1 MKKLYRVLALTM
13 ALATCGTVMAGC
25 TGGKTSKKD
34 EIIVEPFSASG
45 FGIQWLKDLAKD
57 WMAENPGYTVKVK
70 ENSTYLSGTQ
80 LAQIEAGTTTTDVY
94 FGGYPNYSSGFYKGY
109 FEDLSD
115 MLTMKPD
122 GEDGLTVQ
130 EKIVNFDNWKKVAG
144 KVSYDEATD
153 EFSYSGCY
161 MLPHSTTLSGLVYD
175 HDEFLKNGWLTY
187 AENTAEVKADLAAQ
201 GITFE
206 ESELPAQNPL
216 DEPETRLVFKSSTG
230 ITNYESDEYILT
242 AGKDGKYGTYDDGQ
256 PQTMAEFDEMVEAI
270 VSAGKVPFVYSTEN
284 EYVTELAN
292 AYVVQYAGLDAY
304 DALTAFD
311 SNGKEITLQDGSS
324 VVIDWSNGY
333 RAQSLKGIEDAVS
346 FINDNFLNSDY
357 FTTGTGV
364 QDAQDKFIAGGLGTS
379 TYIAMLMEGNWFELE
394 AMETLKAAARRNP
407 QKGYGKVDYRMML
420 MPEIEGQKGID
431 GNGNGTVF
439 PAVEAGAIVV
449 RTQKY
454 PEKLEAIKS
463 FILYTLTDEALSE
476 TTKKT
481 GLVRGYK
488 YDLTAEQIAEMT
500 PYQRTCYQIYQDTEN
515 IKVITPTTDML
526 RAPFP
531 YAAIGYTSDVG
542 MLPCR
547 GVQSILNSLKGGKS
561 VAEVVDGIAN
571 NYNEGKWNGFLTSIK
586 NNL

>member
-1 MKKLYRVLALTM
+1 MKKICRVLAVAM
-13 ALATCGTVMAGC
+13 ALTTCGGVMTGC
-25 TGGKTSKKD
+25 TGGAGSKKN
-34 EIIVEPFSASG
+34 EIIVEPFSGSG

-57 WMAENPGYTVKVK
+57 WMAENPDYTVRVK

-80 LAQIEAGTTTTDVY
+80 LAQIEAGTTSTDVY

-109 FEDLSD
+109 FEDLTD

-122 GEDGLTVQ
+122 GEGGLTVQ
-130 EKIVNFDNWKKVAG
+130 EKIVNFENWQKVAG
-144 KVSYDEATD
+144 KVSYDEATG
-153 EFSYSGCY
+153 EFSHSGCY

-187 AENTAEVKADLAAQ
+187 AENTAEVKAALTAQ
-201 GITFE
+201 GIAFE
-206 ESELPAQNPL
+206 EAGSGLL
-216 DEPETRLVFKSSTG
+216 FKSATG
-230 ITNYESDEYILT
+230 LVNYEEGDDILT

-256 PQTMAEFDEMVEAI
+256 PQTMAEFDEMVKAI
-270 VSAGKVPFVYSTEN
+270 VAKNKIPFVYSTED

-292 AYVVQYAGLDAY
+292 AYVVQYAGMDAY

-324 VVIDWSNGY
+324 VVIDWNNGY
-333 RAQSLKGIEDAVS
+333 LAQSMDGIDDAVS
-346 FINDNFLNSDY
+346 FIYNNFLKNSNY
-357 FTTGTGV
+357 FTTGNGV
-364 QDAQDKFIAGGLGTS
+364 QDAQDKFIAGGIGTS
-379 TYIAMLMEGNWFELE
+379 DYVAMIMEGNWFELE
-394 AMETLKAAARRNP
+394 ASETLKAAAKRNP

-420 MPEIEGQKGID
+420 MPDIEGQKGID
-431 GNGNGTVF
+431 GNGHGTVF
-439 PAVEAGAIVV
+439 PAVEAGAIAI

-463 FILYTLTDEALSE
+463 FVLYTLTDKALSE
-476 TTKKT
+476 TTKDT

-488 YDLTAEQIAEMT
+488 YDLTAEQFAAMT
-500 PYQRTCYQIYQDTEN
+500 PYQKTCYQIYQDTEN

-547 GVQSILNSLKGGKS
+547 GVQSILNSLKSGKS
-561 VAEVVDGIAN
+561 VADVVEGIAT

-586 NNL
+586 NSL

>member
-1 MKKLYRVLALTM
+1 MKKIYRVLAVAM
-13 ALATCGTVMAGC
+13 AFTACGGVMAGC
-25 TGGKTSKKD
+25 TGAKGSKKN
-34 EIIVEPFSASG
+34 EIIVEPFSGSG
-45 FGIQWLKDLAKD
+45 FGIEWLKDLAKD
-57 WMAENPGYTVKVK
+57 WMAENPGYTVRVK

-80 LAQIEAGTTTTDVY
+80 LAQIEAGTTSTDVY

-122 GEDGLTVQ
+122 GEGGLTVQ
-130 EKIVNFDNWKKVAG
+130 EKIVNFENWQKVAG
-144 KVSYDEATD
+144 KVSYDETTG
-153 EFSYSGCY
+153 EFSHSGCY

-187 AENTAEVKADLAAQ
+187 AENTAAVKADLAAQ

-206 ESELPAQNPL
+206 ESG
-216 DEPETRLVFKSSTG
+216 DRLLFKSATG
-230 ITNYESDEYILT
+230 MTNYEVDEDILT

-256 PQTMAEFDEMVEAI
+256 PQTMAEFDEMVKAI
-270 VSAGKVPFVYSTEN
+270 VAKNKIPFVYSTDN

-292 AYVVQYAGLDAY
+292 AYVVQYAGMDAY

-324 VVIDWSNGY
+324 VVIDWNNGY
-333 RAQSLKGIEDAVS
+333 LAQSLDGIDDAVS
-346 FINDNFLNSDY
+346 FLYNNFLKNSNY
-357 FTTGTGV
+357 FTTGNGV
-364 QDAQDKFIAGGLGTS
+364 QDAQDKFIAGGIGTS
-379 TYIAMLMEGNWFELE
+379 DYVAMIMEGNWFELE
-394 AMETLKAAARRNP
+394 ASETLKAAAKRNP

-431 GNGNGTVF
+431 GNGHGTVF
-439 PAVEAGAIVV
+439 PAVEAGAIAI
-449 RTQKY
+449 RTQQY

-463 FILYTLTDEALSE
+463 FVLYTLTDEALSE
-476 TTKKT
+476 TTKDT

-488 YDLTAEQIAEMT
+488 YDLTAEQFAEMT
-500 PYQRTCYQIYQDTEN
+500 PYQQTCYQIYQDTEN

-531 YAAIGYTSDVG
+531 YAAIGYTADVG

-547 GVQSILNSLKGGKS
+547 GVQSILNSLKSGKS
-561 VAEVVDGIAN
+561 VADVVEGIAT

-586 NNL
+586 NSL